1 MTGLH
6 RPLLVGALAHGALA
20 LGCLVALARPA
31 EPILGVHPAL
41 KPFKFAVSIALLL
54 GSLAWV
60 LPRVDVDSPVR
71 ETLAWVLL
79 GTLVVEMAIIVSQ
92 AWRGTTSHFNLRTP
106 LDAALWRA
114 MQAAIVLATVGL
126 VALAIWA
133 TRRPLVGVDE
143 VLQFAWRAGLWLT
156 LLAAVSGFR
165 MGGALSHS
173 VGGPDGSAGFWLVN
187 WSRSLGDLRVSHFIS
202 LHALQVVPLVA
213 WAAALVLPT
222 PAQWATVVSASGLT
236 LALCVGTL
244 VQALVGRP
252 VVPTS

>member
-6 RPLLVGALAHGALA
+6 RALLVGALAHGALSA
-20 LGCLVALARPA
+20 ACLVALTRQA

-60 LPRVDVDSPVR
+60 LPRVETTPFVR
-71 ETLAWVLL
+71 EALAWLLL
-79 GTLVVEMAIIVSQ
+79 GTMVVEMAIILGQ

-106 LDAALWRA
+106 FDAGLWHA

-126 VALAIWA
+126 VAIAVLA
-133 TRRPLVGVDE
+133 TRRPLEGVDE

-165 MGGALSHS
+165 MGGGLAHS

-187 WSRSLGDLRVSHFIS
+187 WSRTLGDLRVSHFVS

-213 WAAALVLPT
+213 WLAAAVLPT
-222 PAQWATVVSASGLT
+222 SGQWASVVGTSALAF
-236 LALCVGTL
+236 ALCVGTL
-244 VQALVGRP
+244 AQALLGRP
-252 VVPTS
+252 VV